1 MKDVAGDRR
10 LRGVRYFLLAL
21 LVGLLV
27 HLVFGDN
34 PWQDG
39 IAKAARRGH
48 PPSARDYAETYG
60 WWIAL
65 GCAGL
70 VATLL
75 ASARHWI
82 GPPQPAECAD
92 LAPPRRGGRVV
103 AAVAALAVL
112 GAAALAA
119 PRLSFPFWDD
129 EQYTVRHHLDG
140 RYEQRDDELV
150 FRKRRWGDAWLYTL
164 NRPNNH
170 VPFTLLG
177 KLSLGAW
184 RTVAQPEL
192 RFANE
197 AAVRA
202 PAFAFGLAAI
212 AATAWLLWR
221 VGLFWAALF
230 APLFLAIHP
239 WQLRYTSE
247 ARGYSLLLLCVPL
260 LWGAAVGVVHRGS
273 WRRWIAFGLAEVVL
287 LWAYPGGSAIV
298 GITNAGLL
306 LELWRR
312 QRGALRDP
320 LTRFGV
326 TSLGAAALFLLL
338 HGANLLIF
346 LWHTEWSHES
356 IHWSYVRDVASH
368 LWVGTSFAFRRL
380 NEHYVELA
388 DVAQRAPGLFRVSV
402 VASGALCVLGALR
415 LGLRARLGWVLLA
428 AAVLPAPLTIL
439 GAHLRQTEIH
449 EWYVI
454 FALPSVAILLGA
466 GLEALGAAVRPARA
480 RAALTATLLLVY
492 LGVYAWISSDV
503 RAVVRS
509 VPIQQTRAAVLMTRP
524 DLDPFSEANREI
536 FTVSWQ
542 RTPYYYD
549 PNVHVIGRR
558 EQLLELLDQADR
570 SGRELFINYGRPNLA
585 RGRFPELTELLKRDD
600 LFEPVARFYGL
611 EPRGQMLVYRY
622 RRR

>member
-1 MKDVAGDRR
+1 MKGIAADRR
-10 LRGVRYFLLAL
+10 LRWVRFFLLAL
-21 LVGLLV
+21 LVGLV
-27 HLVFGDN
+27 GHLVFGDN

-48 PPSARDYAETYG
+48 PPSPGDYAETYG

-70 VATLL
+70 VAALL
-75 ASARHWI
+75 AGTRHWI
-82 GPPQPAECAD
+82 GPRQPAECPD
-92 LAPPRRGGRVV
+92 LAPPSSGGRSV
-103 AAVAALAVL
+103 AALAALAVL
-112 GAAALAA
+112 AAAALAA

-184 RTVAQPEL
+184 RAVARPEL
-192 RFANE
+192 KFANE

-202 PAFAFGLAAI
+202 PAFVFGLAAI
-212 AATAWLLWR
+212 VATAWLLWR

-260 LWGAAVGVVHRGS
+260 LWGAAVCVVHRGS
-273 WRRWIAFGLAEVVL
+273 WGRWIAFGLAEVVL

-298 GITNAGLL
+298 AITNAGLL
-306 LELWRR
+306 VELWRR

-320 LTRFGV
+320 AARWLV

-338 HGANLLIF
+338 HGPNLLIF
-346 LWHTEWSHES
+346 LWHTEWNQEP
-356 IHWSYVRDVASH
+356 IKWSYLRDVASH

-380 NEHYVELA
+380 NDHYVELA
-388 DVAQRAPGLFRVSV
+388 DVARRAPGLFRASV
-402 VASGALCVLGALR
+402 VASAALCVLGALR

-428 AAVLPAPLTIL
+428 AVVLPAPLTIL
-439 GAHLRQTEIH
+439 GAHLRRTEIH

-480 RAALTATLLLVY
+480 RAAMTAALLVAY
-492 LGVYAWISSDV
+492 LGLYAWISGDV
-503 RAVVRS
+503 RSVLRS

-524 DLDPFSEANREI
+524 ELDPFSAANREI
-536 FTVSWQ
+536 LTVSWQ

-549 PNVHVIGRR
+549 PNVHTIGEA
-558 EQLLELLDQADR
+558 EQLVALLDEADR
-570 SGRELFINYGRPNLA
+570 SGRELFVNLGRPNLA
-585 RGRFPELTELLKRDD
+585 RGRFPELMELVKRDD
-600 LFEPVARFYGL
+600 LFEPVAHFYGF
-611 EPRGQMLVYRY
+611 EPRGQMGVYRY

>member
-1 MKDVAGDRR
+1 MNEIAGDRR
-10 LRGVRYFLLAL
+10 VRRVRFVLLVL
-21 LVGLLV
+21 LVGLVL

-39 IAKAARRGH
+39 VAKALRRGH
-48 PPSARDYAETYG
+48 PPSPRDYAETYT

-70 VATLL
+70 AAALL
-75 ASARHWI
+75 AGVRHWI
-82 GPPQPAECAD
+82 GPQQPAECPE
-92 LAPPRRGGRVV
+92 LAPPRTGRRSV

-112 GAAALAA
+112 GAAVLAA

-129 EQYTVRHHLDG
+129 EQYTVRQHLDG
-140 RYEQRDDELV
+140 RYEQRDGELI
-150 FRKRRWGDAWLYTL
+150 FHKKRWSDAWLYTL
-164 NRPNNH
+164 SRPNNH

-184 RTVAQPEL
+184 RAVARPEL
-192 RFANE
+192 RFADE
-197 AAVRA
+197 TAVRA
-202 PAFAFGLAAI
+202 PAFVFGLAAI
-212 AATAWLLWR
+212 AATGWLLWR

-230 APLFLAIHP
+230 APLFLALHP

-260 LWGAAVGVVHRGS
+260 LWGAAVSVVHRGS
-273 WRRWIAFGLAEVVL
+273 WPRWIAFGLAEVAL

-298 GITNAGLL
+298 GVTNAALL
-306 LELWRR
+306 LALWRH
-312 QRGALRDP
+312 RGGEIRTP
-320 LTRFGV
+320 LTRFVV
-326 TSLGAAALFLLL
+326 TSLCAAALFLWL
-338 HGANLLIF
+338 HGANLMIF
-346 LWHTEWSHES
+346 LWHTEWHQES
-356 IHWSYVRDVASH
+356 IKWGFLRDVASH

-388 DVAQRAPGLFRVSV
+388 DVARRAPRLFQISV
-402 VASGALCVLGALR
+402 LTTGALCMLGALR
-415 LGLRARLGWVLLA
+415 VGLRARLGWLLLA
-428 AAVLPAPLTIL
+428 AALLPAPLTIL

-449 EWYVI
+449 EWYVV

-480 RAALTATLLLVY
+480 RAALTASLLLAY
-492 LGVYAWISSDV
+492 LGVYAWISAEV
-503 RAVVRS
+503 RGTMRS

-524 DLDPFSEANREI
+524 DLDPYSEANREI
-536 FTVSWQ
+536 LTVSWM

-549 PNVHVIGRR
+549 PNIHVIGRG

-600 LFEPVARFYGL
+600 LFEPVAQLYGL